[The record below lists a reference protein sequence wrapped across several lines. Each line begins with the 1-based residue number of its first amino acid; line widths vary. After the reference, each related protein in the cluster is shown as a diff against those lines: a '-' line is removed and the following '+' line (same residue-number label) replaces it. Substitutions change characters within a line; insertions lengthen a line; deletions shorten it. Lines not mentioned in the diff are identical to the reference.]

1 MVSTTFL
8 TNDNV
13 NYDGKSKDCLKTY
26 PDKFFSLLGSL
37 NDYDLEKNETFKNVS
52 FLFYTVWVN

>member
-8 TNDNV
+8 TNDSV
-13 NYDGKSKDCLKTY
+13 NYDGKSKDCSKTY

-37 NDYDLEKNETFKNVS
+37 NDYDLEEPKEIPFEYDRREE
-52 FLFYTVWVN
+52 L